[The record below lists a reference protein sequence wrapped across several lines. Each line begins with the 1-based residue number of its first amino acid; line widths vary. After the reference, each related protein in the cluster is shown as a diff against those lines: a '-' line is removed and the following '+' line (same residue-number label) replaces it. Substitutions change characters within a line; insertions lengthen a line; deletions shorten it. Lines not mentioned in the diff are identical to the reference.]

1 MRNVARK
8 AIPIIIAAPLLLGCA
23 TKGDLEAL
31 RSDLTDMIRAAQQD
45 AAAAKA
51 DSQASAAAAEAA
63 AEKADRVLRESL
75 RK

>member
-1 MRNVARK
+1 MRNMARK
-8 AIPIIIAAPLLLGCA
+8 AILIIVAAPLLIGCA

-31 RSDLTDMIRAAQQD
+31 RTELTDMIRAAQQD
-45 AAAAKA
+45 AAA
-51 DSQASAAAAEAA
+51 SAASAEAA